1 MERATEVFVGAK
13 FELGWE
19 YTDPDLEGPSC
30 TAVLGMSWDKKED
43 TLAVE
48 NASVEK
54 DGVITRRTILSV
66 TQRVFDPIGFT
77 CPISLCP
84 KLLLQVLG
92 PERRM
97 GSRSSG

>member
-43 TLAVE
+43 TLAV
-48 NASVEK
+48 K
-54 DGVITRRTILSV
+54 T
-66 TQRVFDPIGFT
+66 
-77 CPISLCP
+77 
-84 KLLLQVLG
+84 
-92 PERRM
+92 
-97 GSRSSG
+97 